1 MDMKK
6 LLMILAL
13 SLPLTLMAQEVK
25 EEVKEEV
32 VVKQGCTY
40 NAEGICTSCQVP
52 HLKKN
57 KGFKIKKEIHF
68 GSDRGDMKTG
78 RMRRLNRSDE
88 HTMMGKRNA
97 MAKQKKMH
105 KKRAIRSFV
114 RIVVIGGI
122 AYYVGYHQGEKHF
135 KGGMGMKRRM
145 GDKK

>member
-1 MDMKK
+1 MRKMI
-6 LLMILAL
+6 MILAL
-13 SLPLTLMAQEVK
+13 TLPLTLMAQEVK

-40 NAEGICTSCQVP
+40 NAEGICISCQAP
-52 HLKKN
+52 HLN
-57 KGFKIKKEIHF
+57 KGKHFKIKKEIRF
-68 GSDRGDMKTG
+68 GSDRGDMRK
-78 RMRRLNRSDE
+78 RMGMQRSNKE
-88 HTMMGKRNA
+88 
-97 MAKQKKMH
+97 QKKMH